1 MSSPHGTSWN
11 YAPQLGRVTP
21 TCSPIFLTQHE
32 NEQVP
37 KNDHPKCAKH
47 HENAS
52 KRMLGRLSR
61 EVPPTKRKILD
72 RAGWVHYNRVWFIY
86 TKIRWKPTASVQ
98 MFELLQHGNVGVKVQ
113 EISHRIC
120 SPTAQQDGKSH
131 EFTGIEGKL
140 PTLVT
145 WFNGLV

>member
-1 MSSPHGTSWN
+1 MDWFKGTFTGNHGIYHEIWVFPVKFPLNQSIDIPAPFSSQVSSPHGTSWN
-11 YAPQLGRVTP
+11 YAPQLGKVTP

-32 NEQVP
+32 NEQVR

-72 RAGWVHYNRVWFIY
+72 RAG
-86 TKIRWKPTASVQ
+86 
-98 MFELLQHGNVGVKVQ
+98 
-113 EISHRIC
+113 
-120 SPTAQQDGKSH
+120 
-131 EFTGIEGKL
+131 
-140 PTLVT
+140 
-145 WFNGLV
+145 